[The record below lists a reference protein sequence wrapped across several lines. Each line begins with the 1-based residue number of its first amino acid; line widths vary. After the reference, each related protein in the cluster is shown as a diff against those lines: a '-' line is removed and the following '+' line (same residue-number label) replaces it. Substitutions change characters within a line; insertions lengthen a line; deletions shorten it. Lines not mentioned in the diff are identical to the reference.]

1 MTLVQLRHLISLADT
16 ASFTRGA
23 DAVFLTQPA
32 FSRSIRALEDEL
44 GQPLCDRIGKRF
56 ELTPFGRE
64 VLQRARRLVF
74 DADELG
80 ASGHQM
86 SAGRAGTVRIG
97 MGSGPGAMLM
107 TPLIREM
114 ATRHPMVHLELAR
127 GNTQLLVQALRDRE
141 LDALVI
147 DVRSLTPTPD
157 LRIATLVEMRGAVMC
172 RPGHP
177 LTRWKGPLRFATLL
191 QFPVAATPLSDE
203 VARVL
208 VERYGPTA
216 HPDECVTL
224 RCEELT
230 SLIEVVRDTDA
241 ILLGIRAAAMDLVE
255 LVMKP
260 ALNSTARFGFV
271 TLAGRAEAPA
281 LPIVRQLMQHLLHD

>member
-1 MTLVQLRHLISLADT
+1 M
-16 ASFTRGA
+16 
-23 DAVFLTQPA
+23 TQPA

-44 GQPLCDRIGKRF
+44 GQAVCDRIGKRC
-56 ELTPFGRE
+56 ELTPFGSE

-74 DADELG
+74 DADELS

-86 SAGRAGTVRIG
+86 KAGRAGTLRIG

-107 TPLIREM
+107 TPLIKEM
-114 ATRHPMVHLELAR
+114 ATRHPMVHLHLAR

-147 DVRSLTPTPD
+147 DVRSLAPAPD
-157 LRIATLVEMRGAVMC
+157 LLVATLVEMRGAVMC
-172 RPGHP
+172 RADHP
-177 LTRWKGPLRFATLL
+177 LTRWRGPLRFATLL

-208 VERYGPTA
+208 VERYGPMA
-216 HPDECVTL
+216 HPQECVTL
-224 RCEELT
+224 RCEDLT
-230 SLIEVVRDTDA
+230 SLIEVVRDSDA
-241 ILLGIRAAAMDLVE
+241 ILIGIRAAALDLVE

-260 ALNSTARFGFV
+260 ALNSAARFGFCD
-271 TLAGRAEAPA
+271 AGGACRSPRAADHSTVDARPA
-281 LPIVRQLMQHLLHD
+281 A